1 LIAPTRGLGLLA
13 IALLLTGCAQTT
25 CFPGPFLDARAL
37 PPLVIPEGL
46 DAPDRQMAL
55 RVPARPSAADGHGL
69 DGCIPMPPPFFVE
82 AGEPNP
88 EGLPVRPSSVVAATG
103 GASATPTRVSRDV
116 TRFIEDWAEAWGRRD
131 FNAWVL
137 YYAPDFTPEGY
148 ESNAA
153 WRSDQERR
161 FEVDATTRIEAESVR
176 VTVLPDGNVRARFV
190 QQFGLGDEVR
200 AVVKELVL
208 MPRPRG
214 SGWLITEDYV
224 VEVL

>member
-1 LIAPTRGLGLLA
+1 MIAPTRGLGLLA

-55 RVPARPSAADGHGL
+55 RVPARPSAADGPRL
-69 DGCIPMPPPFFVE
+69 DGCVPAPPPFFVE

-88 EGLPVRPSSVVAATG
+88 EGLPVRPGSVVAAAG
-103 GASATPTRVSRDV
+103 SPSATPTRVSRDV
-116 TRFIEDWAEAWGRRD
+116 TRFIEDWAEAWERRD

-137 YYAPDFTPEGY
+137 YYEPDFAPEGY

-161 FEVDATTRIEAESVR
+161 FEVAATTRIEAESVR
-176 VTVLPDGNVRARFV
+176 VTALPDGNVRARFV